1 MYKVSQ
7 EVKNLFNKNYIQV
20 ADITV
25 NGVNE
30 SFSVAENEIVQGSL
44 SIDRYS
50 VSNE

>member
-30 SFSVAENEIVQGSL
+30 SFSVAEFREV
-44 SIDRYS
+44 
-50 VSNE
+50 